1 MDEKRDTQSLINAIK
16 LRGWQDVT
24 CSVLDIIEP
33 IAPILSQFLWVVQP
47 VSSVVGADTIVREL
61 AETLDTPQ
69 GLESLRQQLN
79 DK

>member
-1 MDEKRDTQSLINAIK
+1 MDKKRDTQSLINAIK
-16 LRGWQDVT
+16 LRGWQDAT
-24 CSVLDIIEP
+24 SSVLDIIEP

-47 VSSVVGADTIVREL
+47 ISTVLDADTIVSEL

-69 GLESLRQQLN
+69 GIESLRQQLN